1 MTALKDRIKTALDE
15 SRMLILGSQVL
26 LGFQYRSALE
36 STFEKLPRASQLSDL
51 AALAIMLLV
60 IALLMSPG
68 AYHRIVYDGEDRED
82 LHGFTTKVMDIALLP
97 FAIALGVDVY
107 IAAGILLGVGS
118 GVIAG
123 SVAFLIAVLFWYGIA
138 MVQKRGRQHT
148 KRTGHS
154 MNNENDSQRTR
165 LKDKIEQVLLEA
177 RVVLPGAQA
186 LLGFQFVTM
195 FMDGFE
201 ALPLSSKYIHL
212 ASLALMALTII
223 FLMSPAAF
231 HRIVEKG
238 EETER
243 IHSFA
248 SSMLLAAMVPLPL
261 GMSGDFFV
269 VVRKVTGSESLA
281 IGGSAIMLL
290 FFYSLWFGFTIY
302 RRRKLRT

>member
-1 MTALKDRIKTALDE
+1 
-15 SRMLILGSQVL
+15 
-26 LGFQYRSALE
+26 
-36 STFEKLPRASQLSDL
+36 
-51 AALAIMLLV
+51 
-60 IALLMSPG
+60 
-68 AYHRIVYDGEDRED
+68 
-82 LHGFTTKVMDIALLP
+82 
-97 FAIALGVDVY
+97 
-107 IAAGILLGVGS
+107 
-118 GVIAG
+118 
-123 SVAFLIAVLFWYGIA
+123 
-138 MVQKRGRQHT
+138 
-148 KRTGHS
+148 
-154 MNNENDSQRTR
+154 
-165 LKDKIEQVLLEA
+165 
-177 RVVLPGAQA
+177 
-186 LLGFQFVTM
+186 M